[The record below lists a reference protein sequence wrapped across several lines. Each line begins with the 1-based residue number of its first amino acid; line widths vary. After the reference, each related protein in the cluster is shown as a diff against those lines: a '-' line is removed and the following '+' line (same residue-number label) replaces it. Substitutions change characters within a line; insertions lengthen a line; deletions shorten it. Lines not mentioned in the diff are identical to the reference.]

1 MPRPPRLQA
10 HDGIFH
16 LTTRGNRGASIAV
29 DNHDRACFLELLGAV
44 VRVCGWRCHAYC
56 LMTNHYHL
64 LVQTPEPTLS
74 AGMQRLN
81 GQYARWFNRRYGLQG
96 HLFERRYHSVL
107 VEGNAHLLEL
117 SRYFALNPV
126 RAGLCPRPEHWRW
139 SSYPAALGLAATP
152 EFLTCD
158 LLLGQF
164 AEQVER
170 ARAQLA
176 AFVDDGL
183 VAVVTAA

>member
-56 LMTNHYHL
+56 LI
-64 LVQTPEPTLS
+64 
-74 AGMQRLN
+74 
-81 GQYARWFNRRYGLQG
+81 
-96 HLFERRYHSVL
+96 
-107 VEGNAHLLEL
+107 
-117 SRYFALNPV
+117 
-126 RAGLCPRPEHWRW
+126 
-139 SSYPAALGLAATP
+139 
-152 EFLTCD
+152 
-158 LLLGQF
+158 LLGQF